1 VVNIA
6 STATAIPI
14 PAATSS
20 AVNVSPISLSV
31 LHQHLRCAEIVLAGM
46 ISELRKIQVQKNK
59 PSLSNSNG
67 GGAMKK

>member
-67 GGAMKK
+67 GGRQ